1 MLRASLTAVD
11 AGRLVRTALAAPDV
25 ARALELANAVDVI
38 AAGKAAGP
46 MLSAFVAAAP
56 RPPRQA
62 VGMAAEPAP
71 VLPPGVRWHR
81 TVHPV
86 PDERS
91 VAAARDALEVATAA
105 RAGDLLVVLLSGGA
119 SSIMA
124 LPVEGVTLADKQK
137 TSKHLLSLGA
147 EIHHLNTVRKHLSGI
162 KGGRLAA
169 AHAGRTLTFALSDV
183 VGDDLSSIGSGPTVP
198 DGTTYAD
205 ALAVLDEYGGRGEYP
220 RAVIEHLERG
230 ASGGVPET
238 PKSSDARLAN
248 AAATVI
254 GGIRTAM
261 NGARAAAESLGYDV
275 HMIDTPITGEAS
287 VAAGDL
293 LEYVTRIPGLRSGM
307 SSGGS
312 AGTVAGRCI
321 ISGGETTV
329 RTAGTGKGGRNQEFA
344 LALARGLERLGP
356 RVVAASV
363 GTDGVDGP
371 TDAAGAIVDSTTVQ
385 RAGAAGVAD
394 IGRYLREHNSYIV
407 FNQLGDLIRTGPT
420 GTNVGD
426 LQVILIS

>member
-1 MLRASLTAVD
+1 VIRAGLDAVD
-11 AGRLVRTALAAPDV
+11 AGRLVRRAVSVSEV
-25 ARALELANAVDVI
+25 ARALQSAAAVDVI

-46 MLSAFVAAAP
+46 MLSAFMAAAP
-56 RPPRQA
+56 RPLRQA

-71 VLPPGVRWHR
+71 ALAPGVRWHR

-91 VAAARDALEVATAA
+91 VAAARDALDVATAA
-105 RAGDLLVVLLSGGA
+105 AGADLLIVLLSGGA

-147 EIHHLNTVRKHLSGI
+147 EIHDLNTVRKHLSGI

-169 AHAGRTLTFALSDV
+169 AHAGTTMTFALSDV

-198 DGTTYAD
+198 DHTTYAD
-205 ALAVLDEYGGRGEYP
+205 ALAALDQYGGRSIYP
-220 RAVIEHLERG
+220 SAVVDHLERG
-230 ASGGVPET
+230 ARGAVPET
-238 PKSSDARLAN
+238 PKPSDARLAN
-248 AAATVI
+248 SVAAVI

-261 NGARAAAESLGYDV
+261 DGARAAAESLGYVV
-275 HMIDTPITGEAS
+275 HMIDEPITGEAA
-287 VAAGDL
+287 VAARDL
-293 LEYVTRIPGLRSGM
+293 LQVAQRDVGRVPRRDALASSRGPAGLCVI
-307 SSGGS
+307 
-312 AGTVAGRCI
+312 A
-321 ISGGETTV
+321 GGETTV

-344 LALARGLERLGP
+344 LALARGLDRLGS

-371 TDAAGAIVDSTTVQ
+371 TDAAGAIVDSMTV
-385 RAGAAGVAD
+385 RRATDAGAGD
-394 IGRYLREHNSYIV
+394 IDRYLREHNSYV
-407 FNQLGDLIRTGPT
+407 FFNQLGDLIRTGPT